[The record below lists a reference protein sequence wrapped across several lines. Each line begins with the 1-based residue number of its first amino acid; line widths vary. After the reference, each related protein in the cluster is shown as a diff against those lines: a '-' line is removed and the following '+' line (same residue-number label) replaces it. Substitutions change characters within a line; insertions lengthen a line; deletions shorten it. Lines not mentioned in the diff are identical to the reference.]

1 MQLGVV
7 MVCEIRSGFEPPQLD
22 APIWHYIRRDHA
34 EDLFATSKLRFK
46 QVASWVDQFE
56 ARVNSKSRKL
66 IRARDAELE
75 KLDGIPFRR
84 LDAHFGL
91 QEHLTRITNY
101 GSCWTRTPPSSPI
114 MWQALCLG
122 QSGVAMKSTIR
133 SLLRFVTN
141 DYMFSDLG
149 EIKYRFPGTGSEHF
163 DMKDYMFIKR
173 LRYFYEREVRLTI
186 DMEWEP
192 GSPPKAGG
200 NWKTHLDLPVDL
212 DLITDI
218 VDRRGKKYKL

>member
-1 MQLGVV
+1 

-46 QVASWVDQFE
+46 QVASWGDQFE

-66 IRARDAELE
+66 IRARDAELG

-101 GSCWTRTPPSSPI
+101 GSCWTRTPPTSPI
-114 MWQALCLG
+114 MWQALCLA

-192 GSPPKAGG
+192 ESPPRAGG